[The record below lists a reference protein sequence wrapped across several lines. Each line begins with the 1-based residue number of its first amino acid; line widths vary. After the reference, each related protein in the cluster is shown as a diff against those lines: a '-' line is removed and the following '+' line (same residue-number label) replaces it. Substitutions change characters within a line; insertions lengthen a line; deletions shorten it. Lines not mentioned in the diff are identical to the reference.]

1 MGWIFAALI
10 VLVLG
15 GVGLVAA
22 GAGAPLGEDYGDQPD
37 ALVPRDRAI
46 GAADLANV
54 RFSVALRGYRMEE
67 VDALIARLR
76 EEAEWRET
84 TGSDGAESAGSE
96 VGAAGVGPHTREP
109 DSGSPDV

>member
-22 GAGAPLGEDYGDQPD
+22 GTGAPMGEEYGDRPD
-37 ALVPRDRAI
+37 ALVPRDRMI
-46 GAADLANV
+46 GAADLRSV
-54 RFSVALRGYRMEE
+54 RFSVAFRGYRMDE
-67 VDALIARLR
+67 VDALIARLS
-76 EEAEWRET
+76 EEAQWRET
-84 TGSDGAESAGSE
+84 TVAEDPGSDLGSGE
-96 VGAAGVGPHTREP
+96 HTSPTPEP

>member
-22 GAGAPLGEDYGDQPD
+22 GTGAPMGEEYGDQPD
-37 ALVPRDRAI
+37 ALVPRDRAL
-46 GAADLANV
+46 GAADLRRV
-54 RFSVALRGYRMEE
+54 RFSVAFRGYRMDE
-67 VDALIARLR
+67 VDALIARLY
-76 EEAEWRET
+76 EEAEMREMT
-84 TGSDGAESAGSE
+84 VADGLGAELGSGE
-96 VGAAGVGPHTREP
+96 HTAPAPEP

>member
-22 GAGAPLGEDYGDQPD
+22 GAGAPLGEEYGDQPD
-37 ALVPRDRAI
+37 ALVPSDRAI
-46 GAADLANV
+46 GAADLGRV
-54 RFSVALRGYRMEE
+54 RFSVAFRGYRMEE

-76 EEAEWRET
+76 EEAEWREAT
-84 TGSDGAESAGSE
+84 ASEAAEGVGSGDGA
-96 VGAAGVGPHTREP
+96 GAHRLPTPEP
-109 DSGSPDV
+109 DSGSSDV